1 MKTRSTVGRAGATA
15 PWSWALFA
23 LAIGGPATGHA
34 AECAVPTGAAPAL
47 GEHDAATRLRFVR
60 DVLRETAV
68 KERRFLVGWALTY
81 TGFAGGAWVLVPFS
95 DDPRK
100 PIDAIWSSSTAVA
113 GGILAVI
120 PPAQVLRDHRQVE
133 RLAASPGPPS
143 CDALREAER
152 RLEHAASSELGA
164 GSALGHISSFAINI
178 ALGLVLGYGLKR
190 PDTAATNTLIGIF
203 VSELMIATRPL
214 AAARGLERYRTGAL
228 TDASAAT
235 APPRLT
241 LSPALAP
248 LDGGL
253 SVSLVG
259 AF

>member
-1 MKTRSTVGRAGATA
+1 MKTRRPVGRAGTSALGSFT
-15 PWSWALFA
+15 LFA
-23 LAIGGPATGHA
+23 LLVGGPAPGYA
-34 AECAVPTGAAPAL
+34 AECAVPTGAASAL
-47 GEHDAATRLRFVR
+47 GEHDAAARLRFVR

-81 TGFAGGAWVLVPFS
+81 AGFAGGAWVLVPFS

-100 PIDAIWSSSTAVA
+100 PVDAIWSSSTAVA

-143 CDALREAER
+143 CEALREAER
-152 RLEHAASSELGA
+152 RLEHAANSELGA

-203 VSELMIATRPL
+203 ISELMIATRPL
-214 AAARGLERYRTGAL
+214 AAARGLEKYRAGAL
-228 TDASAAT
+228 TEPTAVT

-241 LSPALAP
+241 LAPALAP

>member
-1 MKTRSTVGRAGATA
+1 MALRSC
-15 PWSWALFA
+15 ALLA
-23 LAIGGPATGHA
+23 LLAGGPAAHA
-34 AECAVPTGAAPAL
+34 AECAVPTGAAPSL

-100 PIDAIWSSSTAVA
+100 PIDAIWSSATAVA

-120 PPAQVLRDHRQVE
+120 PPAIVLRDHRQVE
-133 RLAASPGPPS
+133 RLAASSDPPS
-143 CDALREAER
+143 CDTLREAER
-152 RLEHAASSELGA
+152 RLEHAAASELGA
-164 GSALGHISSFAINI
+164 GSALGHISGVAINI

-203 VSELMIATRPL
+203 VSEFMIVTRPL
-214 AAARGLERYRTGAL
+214 AAARGLERYRAGTL
-228 TDASAAT
+228 TAAAT
-235 APPRLT
+235 TPPRLT
-241 LSPALAP
+241 LSPGLAP

-253 SVSLVG
+253 AVSLAG
-259 AF
+259 TF